1 MARISGTTPA
11 KKSFQ
16 AAADSVKL
24 AREFPA
30 RLLNSIRDSKPAL
43 GGCMRRLFAL
53 LAVITLATFG
63 FGQTTP
69 VNIGS
74 SAVWQPGS
82 AFLTSAHAAC
92 DKVSPSLKFAQC
104 VIDQMPKAGA
114 SADAVSFTHELY
126 KQMAGEVGI
135 LTGFQAVG
143 PVDIA
148 WVTYPLRSTYG
159 LLLVNGQPRIINA
172 ENLKLL
178 DQKGMQQSFQFQSLQ
193 NQFPKVNLWPGDRDG
208 KTWPNSQ
215 SGSKGGLQFIIGY
228 PLRNGCQTCAHAGFA
243 LFTWNFSSSGR
254 FMGTTFLGMTPAPVT
269 QPSQGTAQQ

>member
-1 MARISGTTPA
+1 
-11 KKSFQ
+11 
-16 AAADSVKL
+16 
-24 AREFPA
+24 
-30 RLLNSIRDSKPAL
+30 
-43 GGCMRRLFAL
+43 MRGFFAL
-53 LAVITLATFG
+53 LAAMTLATFG
-63 FGQTTP
+63 FGQATL
-69 VNIGS
+69 VNVGS
-74 SAVWQPGS
+74 SAVWQPSSG
-82 AFLTSAHAAC
+82 FLPSAHAAC

-114 SADAVSFTHELY
+114 SADAVSFTRELY
-126 KQMAGEVGI
+126 KEMAGEVGI
-135 LTGFQAVG
+135 MTGFQGVG

-148 WVTYPLRSTYG
+148 WVMYPLRSTYG

-193 NQFPKVNLWPGDRDG
+193 NQFPRVNLWPGDRDG

-215 SGSKGGLQFIIGY
+215 SGPKGGLQFTIGY

-254 FMGTTFLGMTPAPVT
+254 FMGTTFLGMTPPPIT
-269 QPSQGTAQQ
+269 PPRQGDPQQ